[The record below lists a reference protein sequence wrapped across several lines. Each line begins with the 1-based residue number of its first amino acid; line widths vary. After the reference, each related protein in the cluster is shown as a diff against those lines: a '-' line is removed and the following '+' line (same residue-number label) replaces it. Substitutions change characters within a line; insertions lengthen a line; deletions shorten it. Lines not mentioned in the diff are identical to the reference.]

1 MMSPAAIRNISR
13 QAAARAARNHQTP
26 FMMEQEDL
34 DETERVLRHI
44 PFLGNYLPKGFEKVD
59 EYFVDSSGFGEEGE
73 PALTFRQFCAKV
85 QQNGSGYGYAI
96 TEAGQF
102 QVYVG
107 VYGKTRSA
115 TEKRARQ

>member
-1 MMSPAAIRNISR
+1 MMSAAAIRNISR

-26 FMMEQEDL
+26 FIMEQEDL
-34 DETERVLRHI
+34 DETGRVLRHI

-59 EYFVDSSGFGEEGE
+59 EYFVDSSGFGKEGE

-85 QQNGSGYGYAI
+85 RQNGSGYGYGI

-102 QVYVG
+102 QVYIG
-107 VYGKTRSA
+107 VYSKNGSVSERRA
-115 TEKRARQ
+115 TQ